1 MKKYKSYLESLVTN
15 RKNKTIESF
24 KSSQKI
30 LTLDETVDFIKE
42 NCKEFLKYPVKIK
55 RGIYNDND
63 YLYIEPV
70 ERHSLENLDFYNLII
85 DNDPSWEGY
94 PKRLKSLCCIL
105 KGKPNLGNKFYY
117 VIPVDGS
124 KWGLCTGSDLFVSFN
139 YLEKNTNNLYINE
152 FFDILNI
159 IISDNYLEYICDKCN
174 GTGKNDLGEECEYC
188 QNGTIDFQFNMKLDD
203 TNYDIF
209 KKQLDKIDSI
219 LNKNPRF
226 RTTFM
231 TELFKFYYIY
241 DNDTLF
247 NMIIDL
253 MNPIKNNFKIQTL
266 KKLYNSSKYRKEIW
280 TESPCILIYDEVSED
295 IFNKL
300 NIQIRE

>member
-55 RGIYNDND
+55 RGISYPPGYGISTHIMND

-94 PKRLKSLCCIL
+94 PKRLKSLCCTL
-105 KGKPNLGNKFYY
+105 KGRPSLGNSFYY
-117 VIPVDGS
+117 VIPVDRS
-124 KWGLCTGSDLFVSFN
+124 KWGLCSGSDLFVSFN
-139 YLEKNTNNLYINE
+139 YLEKNTNRLYINE
-152 FFDILNI
+152 FFDVLYKIA
-159 IISDNYLEYICDKCN
+159 SDNYLN
-174 GTGKNDLGEECEYC
+174 
-188 QNGTIDFQFNMKLDD
+188 DFQFDIELDD
-203 TNYDIF
+203 TNYKIF
-209 KKQLDKIDSI
+209 KKQLDEIDSI
-219 LNKNPRF
+219 LDKNPKF
-226 RTTFM
+226 RIEFM
-231 TELFKFYYIY
+231 DELFKNRYIY
-241 DNDTLF
+241 DDTLF

-253 MNPIKNNFKIQTL
+253 MDPIKNDFKIQTL
-266 KKLYNSSKYRKEIW
+266 EELYKTDKYNKEIW
-280 TESPCILIYDEVSED
+280 TESPCILIYDKVAENV
-295 IFNKL
+295 FNEL
-300 NIQIRE
+300 HIS